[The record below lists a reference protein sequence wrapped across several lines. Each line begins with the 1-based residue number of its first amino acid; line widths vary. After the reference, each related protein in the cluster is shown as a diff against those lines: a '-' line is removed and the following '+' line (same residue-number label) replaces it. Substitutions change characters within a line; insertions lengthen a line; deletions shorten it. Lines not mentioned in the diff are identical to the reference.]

1 MKRFKSLLHALLL
14 TTVLLQWSCKPDP
27 SEEPVDA
34 SIVLDSKVFSES
46 PQRWTNHHAN
56 GVDYIIKGRLLFQ
69 INSTLT
75 IDPGTEIVF
84 ENNASL
90 EMNMSSLKARGSLS
104 EPIIFRGSNSTKGF
118 WKGIVLYGK
127 TDHELIYSTIQDAG
141 GGTSTTVGAV
151 VVGNALG
158 DAGLSL
164 EHCSISNSSS
174 NGILVT
180 AESTLNA
187 FNNNTVTNCDYVAY
201 VTANSLGQLAGTA
214 NTLTGNTHDQ
224 VKVKGDQ
231 VRKPGLWPF
240 LPIGFLF
247 SGETQLENEVTI
259 EPGAVLLFDAGAELV
274 LYQNNSTS
282 SKLFANGTP
291 AKPIVFKGANTTP
304 GYWNGIR
311 VDAGL
316 ARFTY
321 CNFSDAG
328 KSGSSPHTGNLYIT
342 KTLGN
347 VDVTIQNCAVS
358 NSSNH
363 GICVRTNT
371 LSSVTLSNNLFSAI
385 AGNDLHNW

>member
-1 MKRFKSLLHALLL
+1 MKLFKCFSNALLL
-14 TTVLLQWSCKPDP
+14 SALLLQWACKPDP
-27 SEEPVDA
+27 GEEPVDA
-34 SIVLDSKVFSES
+34 AIVLDNKVFSES
-46 PQRWTNHHAN
+46 PQHWTNHHTN
-56 GVDYIIKGRLLFQ
+56 GIDYVIKGRVLFQ
-69 INSTLT
+69 VNATLT

-84 ENNASL
+84 EDNASL
-90 EMNMSSLKARGSLS
+90 EMSASSVKAKGSLS
-104 EPIIFRGSNSTKGF
+104 EPILFRGRNDLKGF

-127 TDHELIYSTIQDAG
+127 TDNELVYCTIQDAG
-141 GGTSTTVGAV
+141 GSTNAGAV

-164 EHCSISNSSS
+164 EHCVISNSSS
-174 NGILVT
+174 SGIIVN
-180 AESTLNA
+180 AESTLNT
-187 FNNNTVTNCDYVAY
+187 FTGNIVTNCDYVAS
-201 VTANSLGQLAGTA
+201 VTANSLGQLAGTS

-231 VRKPGLWPF
+231 VRKAGLWPF
-240 LPIGFLF
+240 LPVSFLF

-259 EPGAVLLFDAGAELV
+259 EPGALLLFDAGAELV
-274 LYQNNSTS
+274 LYLNNSTS

-291 AKPIVFKGANTTP
+291 SKPIVWKGANSTP
-304 GYWNGIR
+304 GYWKGVR

-342 KTLGN
+342 KALGS

-363 GICVRTNT
+363 GICVRSNT
-371 LSSVTLSNNLFSAI
+371 ISNVTLSNNLFTAI
-385 AGNDLHNW
+385 AGDDLHNW